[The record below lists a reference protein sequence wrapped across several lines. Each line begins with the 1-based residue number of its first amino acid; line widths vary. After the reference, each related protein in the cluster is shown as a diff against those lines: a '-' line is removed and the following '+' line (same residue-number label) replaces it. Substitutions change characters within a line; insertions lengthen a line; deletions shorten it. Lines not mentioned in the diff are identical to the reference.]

1 MSKNLSAIIGYIYKE
16 SFYKEAFKEERQ
28 EKSWKT
34 CNTRIYTNKKINK
47 PSPNWASIKII
58 NKTKKKEFFKSV
70 NVLYNFN

>member
-58 NKTKKKEFFKSV
+58 NKTKKKRDFLKA
-70 NVLYNFN
+70 